1 MQLIGMNG
9 ERPVSSAANPP
20 QVRFSAAYLTGR
32 ERVLRRDVKLL
43 WQFAGLINRNSINPA

>member
-9 ERPVSSAANPP
+9 ERPGSSAANPP

-32 ERVLRRDVKLL
+32 ERVLRREVKLL